1 MYDTDSLIQSA
12 TPQTVAEAI
21 GLSIVRKGSHT
32 YCECPSH
39 EKRLGKKDSNVSN
52 CVLTA
57 HGYHCFSCGAKG
69 DVIQMVMDY
78 CNMPFVKAAELV
90 SSITGGNYTLEEET
104 VKKQPFSADELT
116 LIGLTSIA
124 NPDGDTGKEIL
135 GTSRFRPEN
144 RCFFRR
150 GDEYVIYAS
159 EKKITLTQL
168 YTESEDIYYTLIEKN
183 AEIALKKYK
192 ELLDAF
198 VNRGGETFEKIYNSL
213 TIDGKVNGALLTAIR
228 NIFFKNVQKT
238 EKILEKAKKG
248 SGKN

>member
-1 MYDTDSLIQSA
+1 MYNTDLLIQTA
-12 TPQTVAEAI
+12 DPRTVAETI
-21 GLSIVRKGSHT
+21 GLTIVQKGSNI
-32 YCECPSH
+32 YSECPSH
-39 EKRLGKKDSNVSN
+39 EKRLGKRDSNVSN

-69 DVIQMVMDY
+69 DVIQMVIDY
-78 CNMPFVKAAELV
+78 CNMPFLKAVELV
-90 SSITGGNYTLEEET
+90 SSITGGSYTLEEET
-104 VKKQPFSADELT
+104 AKKQPFSADELA

-124 NPDGDTGKEIL
+124 NPDGDAGKEIL
-135 GTSRFRPEN
+135 GVSRFRPEN
-144 RCFFRR
+144 RSFFRR
-150 GDEYVIYAS
+150 GDEYVIYAT
-159 EKKITLTQL
+159 EKKITLYQL
-168 YTESEDIYYTLIEKN
+168 YTESEDMYYTLIEKN
-183 AEIALKKYK
+183 AELALQKYK
-192 ELLDAF
+192 ELLNAF